1 MSEECVSIELF
12 LAASKGT
19 DGGPGAAPTDIVEAA
34 AEGSAIAEGS
44 KSVGEVAIAGEGT
57 SVAVDFVG
65 TWACALIG
73 ADILELD
80 ESVSDGFGT
89 FESKGSEEEEEE
101 EEDDD
106 DDDESSRASVGVAV
120 GAIVV
125 AGDLGGVC
133 GRETMSGDV

>member
-1 MSEECVSIELF
+1 MSEECVIIELF
-12 LAASKGT
+12 LAASKVT

-89 FESKGSEEEEEE
+89 FESKGSEVEEEE

>member
-1 MSEECVSIELF
+1 LSEECVSIELF

-106 DDDESSRASVGVAV
+106 DESSRASVGVAV